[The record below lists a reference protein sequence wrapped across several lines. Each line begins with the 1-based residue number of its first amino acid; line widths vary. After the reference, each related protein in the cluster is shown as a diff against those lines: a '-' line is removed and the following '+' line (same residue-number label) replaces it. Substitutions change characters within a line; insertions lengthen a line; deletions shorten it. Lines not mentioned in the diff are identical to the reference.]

1 MSITQEEFEKLTRDD
16 LEKLKFVLDSNWNV
30 CVRWFWVKWDDWN
43 DWKTI
48 LNWSV
53 DPTTE
58 WVDGDFYINTTSWQ
72 IFWPKATVWGT
83 WTDLIWADWTNG
95 TNWVNWNWIS
105 SIVLLS
111 WDHSPWTLDTYRITY
126 TDTTTFDFQV
136 YNWADWSWS
145 LVSVVWWTNISIDNT
160 NPNNPVV
167 NFWLWTNENF
177 VTDTEKTAIWTI
189 WWKEN
194 VANKWQANWYAPLWA
209 DSKISSTYLPSY
221 VDDVIEVANY
231 ASLPVTWE
239 TWKIYITL
247 DTNFEYRWSWSVY
260 VEIKDSW
267 ETEQS
272 LGVLINNA
280 TEKTTPVDTDMVWL
294 MDSAWSNILK
304 KVSWANIKATLKTYF
319 DSLTTT
325 LTNKTISLTNNTISW
340 TKSEFDTA
348 CNNWNF
354 VFTDWNQTIDWV
366 KTFSSSP
373 IVPTPTTDMEVA
385 TKKYVD
391 DNAWWWASTQS
402 TFTAWEDILIWNAFC
417 LPWNIPIWSFTNLE
431 DISTLASNKRK
442 SIQIIWSW
450 ISSNTI
456 WFYIKKTWTL
466 ATNFWVRIE
475 TDNNGVPSWTL
486 ADINATTN
494 IWFWTIT
501 TSLSE
506 INATFPWSFTLTNLV
521 KYHIVVFNG
530 TYGSETLSTANYYS
544 LGYVTYLNKKI
555 NTYWLFAYWSWNN
568 QNITTFTGNR
578 IAGNL
583 WFRIL
588 ATRNIAIK
596 SVTKADLANGTT
608 VTIKTDAWVTIWTA
622 TAVSN
627 IATFTN
633 PIVLENGLYYRVLL
647 ATWNYSR
654 EVYMQASFP
663 MVKNWFTII
672 SWAED
677 TTNSAYYGWNIEAIE
692 TQEVQEDNIASNK
705 NIYLNSN
712 FLNKNLLYKAN
723 ASYLETS
730 NVIWISTET
739 KLALNTFIWDIS
751 WINQNQTFLTT
762 DFWKDLYLTNTDW
775 IIWVTP
781 WTNIVK
787 VWKIINNTS
796 FEINIDQVK
805 QLWVITPTVWASP
818 YTYQNTTWRPVLV
831 SITWGTVSQ
840 VAYSRDNTNYYQTSA
855 ATNTFVYLW
864 INDYVKVT
872 YSVIPTLKTF
882 TF

>member
-1 MSITQEEFEKLTRDD
+1 MSITQEEFKKLTRDD

-58 WVDGDFYINTTSWQ
+58 WVDGDFYINTTSWK

-95 TNWVNWNWIS
+95 TNWVDWNWIS

-136 YNWADWSWS
+136 YNGADWSWS

-160 NPNNPVV
+160 DPNNPVV
-167 NFWLWTNENF
+167 NFWLWADENF
-177 VTDTEKTAIWTI
+177 VTDLEKTAIWTI
-189 WWKEN
+189 WWKEDI
-194 VANKWQANWYAPLWA
+194 ANKWQANWYAPLWA

-294 MDSAWSNILK
+294 MDSVWSNILK

-348 CNNWNF
+348 CSNWNF

-366 KTFSSSP
+366 KTFTSSP

-402 TFTAWEDILIWNAFC
+402 TFVAWENIIAWDALYAVAGELLSGFWLTTIQKASQRFILPINTTIQFLKLKLLKSWSPTDNVIIRIETDSWWN
-417 LPWNIPIWSFTNLE
+417 P
-431 DISTLASNKRK
+431 
-442 SIQIIWSW
+442 
-450 ISSNTI
+450 
-456 WFYIKKTWTL
+456 TWTL
-466 ATNFWVRIE
+466 ANT
-475 TDNNGVPSWTL
+475 
-486 ADINATTN
+486 
-494 IWFWTIT
+494 
-501 TSLSE
+501 
-506 INATFPWSFTLTNLV
+506 NATFSIAWTSLTTSIAEYNIDFTDFSLSAWT
-521 KYHIVVFNG
+521 YHIVLQRSWVNDNTNNYRVG
-530 TYGSETLSTANYYS
+530 NYIWNINLTDRIIYTYNWSIWETNMNYMSFWLNSNIQALYS
-544 LGYVTYLNKKI
+544 WCY
-555 NTYWLFAYWSWNN
+555 
-568 QNITTFTGNR
+568 
-578 IAGNL
+578 
-583 WFRIL
+583 
-588 ATRNIAIK
+588 
-596 SVTKADLANGTT
+596 
-608 VTIKTDAWVTIWTA
+608 KTDASNSSKINFIW
-622 TAVSN
+622 
-627 IATFTN
+627 F
-633 PIVLENGLYYRVLL
+633 
-647 ATWNYSR
+647 
-654 EVYMQASFP
+654 AS
-663 MVKNWFTII
+663 
-672 SWAED
+672 
-677 TTNSAYYGWNIEAIE
+677 
-692 TQEVQEDNIASNK
+692 
-705 NIYLNSN
+705 
-712 FLNKNLLYKAN
+712 AN
-723 ASYLETS
+723 ASIGNTVTVDTSWVSNTLTWLTIWGDYYLS
-730 NVIWISTET
+730 NTPWAIST
-739 KLALNTFIWDIS
+739 
-751 WINQNQTFLTT
+751 
-762 DFWKDLYLTNTDW
+762 
-775 IIWVTP
+775 TP
-781 WTNIVK
+781 WTNVVS
-787 VWKIINNTS
+787 VWKAVSATWI
-796 FEINIDQVK
+796 EINTIPTATIGKNWLIRLAGDSEVDSWISTIKAMTPSQAWRYSVLNFTRDLNAWSWTVSYEHW
-805 QLWVITPTVWASP
+805 LWKVPK
-818 YTYQNTTWRPVLV
+818 
-831 SITWGTVSQ
+831 SITFYCDWVRWRSSWAYTVFNNRNYSTFFDAGW
-840 VAYSRDNTNYYQTSA
+840 AYWQSASFSIVPYNTNYTWMVPYIDNTYFNIQWTRNFWTT
-855 ATNTFVYLW
+855 ATAYITA
-864 INDYVKVT
+864 
-872 YSVIPTLKTF
+872 VIQY
-882 TF
+882 